1 MKDRFDLEQEIMN
14 LSNYVDQISLI
25 RMAVD
30 NGDIELA
37 SKALEGLSATLD
49 LHRER
54 LFDTMCQVLHI
65 DEYNSEI

>member
-1 MKDRFDLEQEIMN
+1 
-14 LSNYVDQISLI
+14 
-25 RMAVD
+25 MAVD
-30 NGDIELA
+30 NGDIEVA